1 METIFIILTTGFI
14 CLLSFYMGLNANNNQ
29 PKSGDFKIP
38 TINPI
43 KKIQEYKEQVKE
55 SKQEK
60 LEREILETNLE
71 NINNYDGTSLGQKD
85 IPR

>member
-1 METIFIILTTGFI
+1 METILIILTTGFI
-14 CLLSFYMGLNANNNQ
+14 CLLSFYMGLKANSNE
-29 PKSGDFKIP
+29 PKGEIKVPI
-38 TINPI
+38 INPI
-43 KKIQEYKEQVKE
+43 KKFQEHKEQVKE

-71 NINNYDGTSLGQKD
+71 NINNYDGSPLGQKD

>member
-1 METIFIILTTGFI
+1 METILIILATGFI
-14 CLLSFYMGLNANNNQ
+14 CLLSFYMGLKANSNETKAEIKL
-29 PKSGDFKIP
+29 P
-38 TINPI
+38 NPI

-55 SKQEK
+55 SKQEQ

-71 NINNYDGTSLGQKD
+71 NINNYDGTPLGQKE